1 MAAQTFDQRQNT
13 LGEGPL
19 WHPLRQQLFWF
30 DIPNCKLRSQK
41 DGQALE
47 WAFDEIVTAAGW
59 LDETKL
65 VIASESQIFTYD
77 LETNAQTHLVDLEK
91 DVPSRRSNDGRI
103 DPWGGFWIG
112 TMSKTDPTQEKG
124 GIYRFY
130 QGELR
135 LLVPDVAIPNS
146 ICFAHDRSCAYYTDT
161 PTHLVWKQMLDAEG
175 WPLGEPIVHVDLRK
189 KKLNPD
195 GALVDQN
202 GHIWIALWGASC
214 IVEYNEQ
221 GYEVQR
227 ISVPAKQP
235 TCPAFGGPD
244 FTDLYLTSALE
255 NLNPPSAQDGQVFCL
270 KNVVKGQAEY
280 AVSLD

>member
-1 MAAQTFDQRQNT
+1 MAVEIFDQRQNT

-30 DIPNCKLRSQK
+30 DIPNRLLRSQK

-65 VIASESQIFTYD
+65 VIASERQIFIFD
-77 LETNAQTHLVDLEK
+77 LETNTQTHLVDLEK
-91 DVPSRRSNDGRI
+91 DVPSRRSNDGRV

-112 TMSKTDPTQEKG
+112 TMSKTDPSAEKG

-135 LLVPDVAIPNS
+135 LLVPEVAIPNA

-161 PTHLVWKQMLDAEG
+161 PTQLVWKQMLDAEG

-189 KKLNPD
+189 KNLNPD
-195 GALVDQN
+195 GALIDQH
-202 GHIWIALWGASC
+202 GHMWIACWGAAC
-214 IVEYNEQ
+214 VARFDERGQLVDRLEL
-221 GYEVQR
+221 
-227 ISVPAKQP
+227 PATQP
-235 TCPAFGGPD
+235 TCPAFGGSN
-244 FTDLYLTSALE
+244 FTELYLTSARE
-255 NLNPPSAQDGQVFCL
+255 NLASPHQADGQTL
-270 KNVVKGQAEY
+270 RLNGVVSGQAEY